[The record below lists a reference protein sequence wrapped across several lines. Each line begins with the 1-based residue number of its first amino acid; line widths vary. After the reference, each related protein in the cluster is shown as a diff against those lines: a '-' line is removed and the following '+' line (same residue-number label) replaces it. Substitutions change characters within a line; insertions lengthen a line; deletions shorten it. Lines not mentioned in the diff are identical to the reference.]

1 MMAPKV
7 AVPIP
12 PIVKSPTHHFL
23 PMRAC
28 GRARGKN
35 VLPLCR
41 SGFGASVDDL
51 AGTVVEK

>member
-12 PIVKSPTHHFL
+12 PIVKSPTHHVL
-23 PMRAC
+23 PIRAC

-41 SGFGASVDDL
+41 SGFGASGDDL